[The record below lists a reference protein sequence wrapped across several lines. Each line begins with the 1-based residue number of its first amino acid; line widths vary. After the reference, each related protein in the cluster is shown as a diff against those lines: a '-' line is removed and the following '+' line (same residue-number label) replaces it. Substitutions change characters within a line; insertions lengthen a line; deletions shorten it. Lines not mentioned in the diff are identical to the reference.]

1 MERGMG
7 LMTNRGDGS
16 KKSCDR
22 FKVVGYVA
30 LSYVLG
36 ALTLWMVRPSTTL
49 KMAGVEYFTPPLSF
63 SEAENA
69 RGQLHALSQQ
79 WLVFVRVQHQG
90 TDGRIR
96 PVSVGYDHNGD
107 RSSDAL
113 RRLEEVLPEFRGTEQ
128 EFVLVDELLWWLR
141 SDDRAD
147 HWLDLYMDALHR
159 NPGHTLVGRFA
170 ETALTKARITGR
182 SVEVWDGL
190 NWVTQMP
197 TDSASKNQVGE
208 IISRYAK
215 SGRMATL
222 GECRSS
228 NVNRVS

>member
-1 MERGMG
+1 MTGNHDGMK
-7 LMTNRGDGS
+7 R
-16 KKSCDR
+16 SCGR
-22 FKVVGYVA
+22 LKLIGCVA
-30 LSYVLG
+30 ISYVLG
-36 ALTLWMVRPSTTL
+36 ALTLWMVRPGTAM
-49 KMAGVEYFTPPLSF
+49 KMAGGEYFMPPLSF

-96 PVSVGYDHNGD
+96 PVSVESDSNGG
-107 RSSDAL
+107 RSSDAI

-141 SDDRAD
+141 ADERAD

-159 NPGHTLVGRFA
+159 NPGHPLVGRFA
-170 ETALTKARITGR
+170 ETALMKARITGR

-197 TDSASKNQVGE
+197 ADSPSKNQVGE
-208 IISRYAK
+208 LISRYSKPGGFARIDAIGS
-215 SGRMATL
+215 SGGA
-222 GECRSS
+222 G
-228 NVNRVS
+228 VS